1 MQTIIKTLPSYSLVN
16 YKYPITADN
25 PIGIAFGYA
34 FDRALLE
41 CNYHGLSVASTLQY
55 FKDEFL
61 RMMNGYSSSITQEQ
75 LQQILQQAS
84 MMLLAY
90 KQTPIYRNSLLR
102 PKTRVVVIND
112 TIGVYMQ
119 PDFYDPCTDTF
130 YEVKSYPLRK
140 DEYMFKRLCYQV
152 KLYQLAYPKSKAVAV
167 GFCNGN
173 GSNNGYGYELLEL
186 PSLTPR
192 ERLRLLQEIMEA
204 VMKGTDIQVQIKE
217 EDYDA
222 VTIDKEAVFY
232 KLNNNNNNNNI
243 I

>member
-1 MQTIIKTLPSYSLVN
+1 MLTVPAYSIVN
-16 YKYPITADN
+16 YKYPITEDN

-61 RMMNGYSSSITQEQ
+61 RMLMNGHSSSITQEQ

-84 MMLLAY
+84 MMFLAY
-90 KQTPIYRNSLLR
+90 KQTPIYKQSLLR
-102 PKTRVVVIND
+102 PRTKVVVINNA
-112 TIGVYMQ
+112 IGVYMQ
-119 PDFYDPCTDTF
+119 PDFYDPCSDTF

-173 GSNNGYGYELLEL
+173 GSNSGYELLEL

-192 ERLRLLQEIMEA
+192 EKLQLLQEIIEA
-204 VMKGTDIQVQIKE
+204 VTKGTEIQVQIKE

-232 KLNNNNNNNNI
+232 KLNNNNNNNI

>member
-1 MQTIIKTLPSYSLVN
+1 MFTVPAYSIVN
-16 YKYPITADN
+16 LKYPITVGN

-41 CNYHGLSVASTLQY
+41 CNYYGLSVASTLQY
-55 FKDEFL
+55 FKGEFI
-61 RMMNGYSSSITQEQ
+61 RMLNGYSSSITQEQ

-173 GSNNGYGYELLEL
+173 GSNSGYELLEL

-192 ERLRLLQEIMEA
+192 ERLQLLQEIMEA
-204 VMKGTDIQVQIKE
+204 VRTKSIDGMQVQE
-217 EDYDA
+217 EDIA
-222 VTIDKEAVFY
+222 VVLNKVEAVFY
-232 KLNNNNNNNNI
+232 SI
-243 I
+243 AIG

>member
-1 MQTIIKTLPSYSLVN
+1 MLTVPAYRIVN
-16 YKYPITADN
+16 YKYPITEDN

-41 CNYHGLSVASTLQY
+41 CNYYGLSVASTLQY

-61 RMMNGYSSSITQEQ
+61 RMLMNGHSSSNNITQDQ

-102 PKTRVVVIND
+102 PKTRVVVINNA
-112 TIGVYMQ
+112 IGVYMQ
-119 PDFYDPCTDTF
+119 PDFYDPLNDVF

-140 DEYMFKRLCYQV
+140 DEYMFKRLCYQI

-192 ERLRLLQEIMEA
+192 EKLQLLQEIMEA
-204 VMKGTDIQVQIKE
+204 VRTKSIDDMQVQE
-217 EDYDA
+217 EDVAA
-222 VTIDKEAVFY
+222 VLNRVEAVFY
-232 KLNNNNNNNNI
+232 SI
-243 I
+243 AIG

>member
-1 MQTIIKTLPSYSLVN
+1 MLTVPAYRIVN
-16 YKYPITADN
+16 YKYPITEDN

-41 CNYHGLSVASTLQY
+41 CNYHGWAVASTLQY
-55 FKDEFL
+55 FKGEFI
-61 RMMNGYSSSITQEQ
+61 RMMNGYSNSITQEQ

-119 PDFYDPCTDTF
+119 PDFYDPCSDTF

-140 DEYMFKRLCYQV
+140 DEYMFKRLCYQI

-173 GSNNGYGYELLEL
+173 GNGNGYGYELLEL

-192 ERLRLLQEIMEA
+192 EKLSLLQEIIEA
-204 VMKGTDIQVQIKE
+204 VRTKSVDDMQVQE
-217 EDYDA
+217 EDIA
-222 VTIDKEAVFY
+222 VVLNKVEAVFY
-232 KLNNNNNNNNI
+232 SI
-243 I
+243 AIG

>member
-1 MQTIIKTLPSYSLVN
+1 MQTTVIKTLPSYSIVN
-16 YKYPITADN
+16 YKYPITTDN

-41 CNYHGLSVASTLQY
+41 RNYHGLSVASTLQY
-55 FKDEFL
+55 FKGEFI
-61 RMMNGYSSSITQEQ
+61 RMLNGHSSSNNITQEQ
-75 LQQILQQAS
+75 LLQQILQQAS

-90 KQTPIYRNSLLR
+90 KQTPIYRDLLLR

-119 PDFYDPCTDTF
+119 PDFYDPCTDVF
-130 YEVKSYPLRK
+130 YEVKSYPLKK

-173 GSNNGYGYELLEL
+173 GNGNGYGYELLEL

-192 ERLRLLQEIMEA
+192 EKLQLLQEIMEA
-204 VMKGTDIQVQIKE
+204 VMKGTEIQVNVKE
-217 EDYDA
+217 EDYNI

-232 KLNNNNNNNNI
+232 KLN
-243 I
+243 

>member
-1 MQTIIKTLPSYSLVN
+1 MLTVPAYSIVN

-41 CNYHGLSVASTLQY
+41 CNYYGWSVASTLQY
-55 FKDEFL
+55 FKGEFL
-61 RMMNGYSSSITQEQ
+61 RMMNGYSNSITQEQ

-119 PDFYDPCTDTF
+119 PDFYDPCSDTF

-173 GSNNGYGYELLEL
+173 GSSNHSCNSNSGYELLEL

-192 ERLRLLQEIMEA
+192 EKLQLLQEIIEA
-204 VMKGTDIQVQIKE
+204 VRTKSIDDMQVQE
-217 EDYDA
+217 EDIAA
-222 VTIDKEAVFY
+222 VLNRVEAVFY
-232 KLNNNNNNNNI
+232 SI
-243 I
+243 SIG

>member
-1 MQTIIKTLPSYSLVN
+1 MLTVPAYSIVN
-16 YKYPITADN
+16 YKYPITEDN

-61 RMMNGYSSSITQEQ
+61 RMMNGYSNSITQEQ

-102 PKTRVVVIND
+102 PKTRVVVINNA
-112 TIGVYMQ
+112 IGVYMQ
-119 PDFYDPCTDTF
+119 PDFYDPLNDVF

-173 GSNNGYGYELLEL
+173 GNGNGYGYELLEL

-192 ERLRLLQEIMEA
+192 EKLQLLQEIMEA
-204 VMKGTDIQVQIKE
+204 VRTKSIDDMQVQE
-217 EDYDA
+217 EDITA
-222 VTIDKEAVFY
+222 VLNRVEAVFY
-232 KLNNNNNNNNI
+232 SI
-243 I
+243 SIG

>member
-1 MQTIIKTLPSYSLVN
+1 MLTVPAYRIVN
-16 YKYPITADN
+16 YKYPITEDN

-41 CNYHGLSVASTLQY
+41 CNYYGLSVASTLQY

-61 RMMNGYSSSITQEQ
+61 RMLMNGHSSSNNITQEQ
-75 LQQILQQAS
+75 LQQILHQAS

-119 PDFYDPCTDTF
+119 PDFYDPCSDTF

-192 ERLRLLQEIMEA
+192 EKLQLLQEIMEA
-204 VMKGTDIQVQIKE
+204 VRTKSIDDMQVQE
-217 EDYDA
+217 EDIAA
-222 VTIDKEAVFY
+222 VLNRVEAVFY
-232 KLNNNNNNNNI
+232 SI
-243 I
+243 SIG

>member
-1 MQTIIKTLPSYSLVN
+1 MQTIIIKTLPSYSLVN
-16 YKYPITADN
+16 YKYPITEDN

-41 CNYHGLSVASTLQY
+41 CNYHGWSVASTLQY
-55 FKDEFL
+55 FKGEFL
-61 RMMNGYSSSITQEQ
+61 RMMNGYSNSITQEQ

-84 MMLLAY
+84 MMILAY
-90 KQTPIYRNSLLR
+90 KQTPIYKQSLLR

-112 TIGVYMQ
+112 KIGVYMQ
-119 PDFYDPCTDTF
+119 PDFYDPCSDTF

-173 GSNNGYGYELLEL
+173 NGSNSGYELLEL

-192 ERLRLLQEIMEA
+192 EKLQLLQEIMEA
-204 VMKGTDIQVQIKE
+204 VRTKSIDDMQVQE
-217 EDYDA
+217 EDIA
-222 VTIDKEAVFY
+222 VVLNRVEAVFY
-232 KLNNNNNNNNI
+232 SI
-243 I
+243 AIG

>member
-1 MQTIIKTLPSYSLVN
+1 MLTVPAYRLVN
-16 YKYPITADN
+16 YKYPIIEDN
-25 PIGIAFGYA
+25 PIGIAYGYA

-61 RMMNGYSSSITQEQ
+61 RMMNGHSSSITQEQ

-90 KQTPIYRNSLLR
+90 KQTPIYKQSLLR

-130 YEVKSYPLRK
+130 YEVKSYPLKK

-173 GSNNGYGYELLEL
+173 GNNNNSNGYELLEL

-192 ERLRLLQEIMEA
+192 EKLQLLQEIMEA
-204 VMKGTDIQVQIKE
+204 IRTKSIDMQVQE
-217 EDYDA
+217 EDVA
-222 VTIDKEAVFY
+222 VILSRGEAVFY
-232 KLNNNNNNNNI
+232 SYRLNT
-243 I
+243 

>member
-1 MQTIIKTLPSYSLVN
+1 MLTVPAYSIVN

-25 PIGIAFGYA
+25 TIGIAFGYA

-61 RMMNGYSSSITQEQ
+61 RVLMNGHSSSITQEQ

-84 MMLLAY
+84 LMLLAY
-90 KQTPIYRNSLLR
+90 KQTPIYKQSLLR
-102 PKTRVVVIND
+102 PKTRIVVIND

-119 PDFYDPCTDTF
+119 PDFYDPCSDTF

-173 GSNNGYGYELLEL
+173 NGSSNNDSCNGYGYELLEP

-192 ERLRLLQEIMEA
+192 EKLSLLQEIIEA
-204 VMKGTDIQVQIKE
+204 VRTKSIDDMQVQE
-217 EDYDA
+217 EDVA
-222 VTIDKEAVFY
+222 VVLSRGEAVFY
-232 KLNNNNNNNNI
+232 RLNT
-243 I
+243 

>member
-1 MQTIIKTLPSYSLVN
+1 MFTVPAYRIVN
-16 YKYPITADN
+16 YKYPITEDN

-41 CNYHGLSVASTLQY
+41 CNYHKLSVASTLQY
-55 FKDEFL
+55 FKGEFI
-61 RMMNGYSSSITQEQ
+61 RMMNGHSSSITQEQ

-90 KQTPIYRNSLLR
+90 RNTPIYKQSLLR
-102 PKTRVVVIND
+102 PKTKAVVIND

-119 PDFYDPCTDTF
+119 PDFYDPLNDVF
-130 YEVKSYPLRK
+130 YEIKSYPLRK
-140 DEYMFKRLCYQV
+140 DEYMFKRLCYQI

-173 GSNNGYGYELLEL
+173 NGSNNGYGYELLEL

-192 ERLRLLQEIMEA
+192 EKLQLLQEIMEA
-204 VMKGTDIQVQIKE
+204 VRTKSIDDMQVQE
-217 EDYDA
+217 EDIA
-222 VTIDKEAVFY
+222 VVLNRVEAVFY
-232 KLNNNNNNNNI
+232 RLNT
-243 I
+243 

>member
-1 MQTIIKTLPSYSLVN
+1 MMFTVPAYRIVN
-16 YKYPITADN
+16 HKYPIQEDN

-41 CNYHGLSVASTLQY
+41 CNYHKLSVASTLQY
-55 FKDEFL
+55 FKGEFI
-61 RMMNGYSSSITQEQ
+61 RMMNGHSSSITQEQ

-90 KQTPIYRNSLLR
+90 KQTPIYKQSLLR
-102 PKTRVVVIND
+102 PKTRVVVINN

-192 ERLRLLQEIMEA
+192 EKLQLLQEIMEA
-204 VMKGTDIQVQIKE
+204 VRTKSIDDMQVQE
-217 EDYDA
+217 EDIAA
-222 VTIDKEAVFY
+222 VLNRVEAVFY
-232 KLNNNNNNNNI
+232 SI
-243 I
+243 SIG

>member
-1 MQTIIKTLPSYSLVN
+1 MQTIKTLPSYSIVN

-25 PIGIAFGYA
+25 PIGIAYGYA
-34 FDRALLE
+34 FDRSLLE

-61 RMMNGYSSSITQEQ
+61 RMMNGYSNSITQEQ

-90 KQTPIYRNSLLR
+90 KQTPIYKQSLLR

-112 TIGVYMQ
+112 AVGVYMQ
-119 PDFYDPCTDTF
+119 PDFYDPLNDVF

-173 GSNNGYGYELLEL
+173 GSNNGNGYELLEL

-192 ERLRLLQEIMEA
+192 EKLQLLQEIIEMVRSA
-204 VMKGTDIQVQIKE
+204 DTQIQVRE
-217 EDYDA
+217 ED
-222 VTIDKEAVFY
+222 IDTVVLDREAVFY
-232 KLNNNNNNNNI
+232 KLN
-243 I
+243 

>member
-1 MQTIIKTLPSYSLVN
+1 MFTVPAYSIVN

-41 CNYHGLSVASTLQY
+41 CNYHGWSVASTLQY
-55 FKDEFL
+55 FKCEFL
-61 RMMNGYSSSITQEQ
+61 RMMNGYSNSITQEQ
-75 LQQILQQAS
+75 LPLQQILQQAS

-90 KQTPIYRNSLLR
+90 KQTPIYKQSLLR

-130 YEVKSYPLRK
+130 YEVKSYPLKK

-152 KLYQLAYPKSKAVAV
+152 KLYQLAYLKSKAVAV

-173 GSNNGYGYELLEL
+173 GSNNGNGNGYGYELLEL

-192 ERLRLLQEIMEA
+192 EKLQLLQEIKEA
-204 VMKGTDIQVQIKE
+204 VTKVDVGQVQIKE
-217 EDYDA
+217 EDLDV

-232 KLNNNNNNNNI
+232 KLL
-243 I
+243 

>member
-1 MQTIIKTLPSYSLVN
+1 MLTVPAYRIVN
-16 YKYPITADN
+16 YKYPITEDN

-84 MMLLAY
+84 LMFLTY
-90 KQTPIYRNSLLR
+90 KQTPIYKQSLLR
-102 PKTRVVVIND
+102 PKTRVVVINNA
-112 TIGVYMQ
+112 IGVYMQ
-119 PDFYDPCTDTF
+119 PDFYDPLNDVF

-192 ERLRLLQEIMEA
+192 EKLQLLQEIIEMVRSA
-204 VMKGTDIQVQIKE
+204 DTQIQVRE
-217 EDYDA
+217 ED
-222 VTIDKEAVFY
+222 IDTVVLDREAVFY
-232 KLNNNNNNNNI
+232 KLN
-243 I
+243 

>member
-1 MQTIIKTLPSYSLVN
+1 MMLTVPAYRIVN

-61 RMMNGYSSSITQEQ
+61 RMMNGYSNSIMQEQ

-84 MMLLAY
+84 LMFIAY

-119 PDFYDPCTDTF
+119 PDFYDPCSDTF

-173 GSNNGYGYELLEL
+173 GNNGYELLEL

-192 ERLRLLQEIMEA
+192 EKLQLLQEIMEA
-204 VMKGTDIQVQIKE
+204 VRTKSTVDDMQVQE
-217 EDYDA
+217 EDITA
-222 VTIDKEAVFY
+222 VLNRVEAVFY
-232 KLNNNNNNNNI
+232 SI
-243 I
+243 SIG

>member
-1 MQTIIKTLPSYSLVN
+1 MLTVPAYSIVN

-41 CNYHGLSVASTLQY
+41 CNYHGWAVASTLQY

-61 RMMNGYSSSITQEQ
+61 RMMNGYSNSITQEQ

-84 MMLLAY
+84 MMFLAY
-90 KQTPIYRNSLLR
+90 KKTPIYRNSLLR

-119 PDFYDPCTDTF
+119 PDFYDPLNDVF

-173 GSNNGYGYELLEL
+173 GYGYELLEL

-192 ERLRLLQEIMEA
+192 EKLQLLQEIMEA
-204 VMKGTDIQVQIKE
+204 VRTKSIDDMQVQE
-217 EDYDA
+217 EDIA
-222 VTIDKEAVFY
+222 VVLNKIEAVFY
-232 KLNNNNNNNNI
+232 SI
-243 I
+243 AIG

>member
-1 MQTIIKTLPSYSLVN
+1 MLIKTVPSYSIVN
-16 YKYPITADN
+16 HKYPITADN
-25 PIGIAFGYA
+25 PIGIAYGYA

-41 CNYHGLSVASTLQY
+41 CNYHGWSVASTLQY

-61 RMMNGYSSSITQEQ
+61 RMMNGHSSSITQEQ

-84 MMLLAY
+84 LMLLAY
-90 KQTPIYRNSLLR
+90 KQTPIYKQSLLR

-119 PDFYDPCTDTF
+119 PDFYDPCSDTF

-167 GFCNGN
+167 GFGNGN
-173 GSNNGYGYELLEL
+173 GSNGNCSNNSNGYELLEL

-192 ERLRLLQEIMEA
+192 EKLSLLQEIMEA
-204 VMKGTDIQVQIKE
+204 IRTKSIDMQVQE
-217 EDYDA
+217 EDVA
-222 VTIDKEAVFY
+222 VVLSRGEAVFY
-232 KLNNNNNNNNI
+232 RLNT
-243 I
+243 

>member
-1 MQTIIKTLPSYSLVN
+1 MLTVPAYRIVN
-16 YKYPITADN
+16 YKYPIIEDN

-41 CNYHGLSVASTLQY
+41 CNYYGLSVASTLQY

-61 RMMNGYSSSITQEQ
+61 RMLMNGHSSSNNITQDQ

-102 PKTRVVVIND
+102 PKTRVVVINNA
-112 TIGVYMQ
+112 IGVYMQ
-119 PDFYDPCTDTF
+119 PDFYDPLNDVF

-140 DEYMFKRLCYQV
+140 DEYMFKRLCYQI

-192 ERLRLLQEIMEA
+192 EKLQLLQEIMEA
-204 VMKGTDIQVQIKE
+204 VRTKSIDDMQVQE
-217 EDYDA
+217 EDVAA
-222 VTIDKEAVFY
+222 VLNRVEAVFY
-232 KLNNNNNNNNI
+232 SI
-243 I
+243 AIG

>member
-1 MQTIIKTLPSYSLVN
+1 MMFTVPAYRIVN
-16 YKYPITADN
+16 HKYPIQEDN

-34 FDRALLE
+34 FDRSLLE

-102 PKTRVVVIND
+102 PKTKVVVIND

-173 GSNNGYGYELLEL
+173 GSNNVYGYELLEL

-192 ERLRLLQEIMEA
+192 EKLQLLQEIMEA
-204 VMKGTDIQVQIKE
+204 VRTKSIDDMQVQE
-217 EDYDA
+217 EDVAA
-222 VTIDKEAVFY
+222 VLNKIEAVFY
-232 KLNNNNNNNNI
+232 SI
-243 I
+243 AIG

>member
-1 MQTIIKTLPSYSLVN
+1 MFTVPAYRIVN
-16 YKYPITADN
+16 HKYPIQEDN

-34 FDRALLE
+34 FDRSLLE

-84 MMLLAY
+84 LMLLAY
-90 KQTPIYRNSLLR
+90 KQTPIYKQSLLR
-102 PKTRVVVIND
+102 PKTRIVVIND

-119 PDFYDPCTDTF
+119 PDFYDPCSDTF

-173 GSNNGYGYELLEL
+173 GSNNGYDYELLEL

-192 ERLRLLQEIMEA
+192 EKLQLLQEIIEM
-204 VMKGTDIQVQIKE
+204 VMSADTQIQVRE
-217 EDYDA
+217 ED
-222 VTIDKEAVFY
+222 IDTVVLDREAVFY
-232 KLNNNNNNNNI
+232 KLN
-243 I
+243 

>member
-1 MQTIIKTLPSYSLVN
+1 MFTVPAYSIVN

-41 CNYHGLSVASTLQY
+41 CNYHGLSVASTLRY
-55 FKDEFL
+55 FKGEFI
-61 RMMNGYSSSITQEQ
+61 RMMNGYSNSITQEQ
-75 LQQILQQAS
+75 LLQQILQQAS
-84 MMLLAY
+84 LMFLAY

-112 TIGVYMQ
+112 EIGVYMQ
-119 PDFYDPCTDTF
+119 PDFYDPYTDVF

-167 GFCNGN
+167 GFGSGN
-173 GSNNGYGYELLEL
+173 GSSNNGYSYELLEL
-186 PSLTPR
+186 PSLTPK
-192 ERLRLLQEIMEA
+192 EKLQLLQEIMEA
-204 VMKGTDIQVQIKE
+204 VRTKGIEMQVKE
-217 EDYDA
+217 EDYD
-222 VTIDKEAVFY
+222 TIGLDKEAVFY
-232 KLNNNNNNNNI
+232 KLNDNKQ
-243 I
+243 

>member
-16 YKYPITADN
+16 YKYPITEDN
-25 PIGIAFGYA
+25 PTGIAFGYA
-34 FDRALLE
+34 FDRSLLE
-41 CNYHGLSVASTLQY
+41 CNYHKLSVASTLQY
-55 FKDEFL
+55 FKGEFI
-61 RMMNGYSSSITQEQ
+61 RMLNGYSNSITQER

-84 MMLLAY
+84 MMFLAY

-102 PKTRVVVIND
+102 PKTRVVVINNA
-112 TIGVYMQ
+112 IGVYMQ
-119 PDFYDPCTDTF
+119 PDFYDPLNDVF

-173 GSNNGYGYELLEL
+173 GNGNGYGYELLEL

-192 ERLRLLQEIMEA
+192 ERLQLLQEIIEA
-204 VMKGTDIQVQIKE
+204 VRTKSIDDMQVQE
-217 EDYDA
+217 EDVA
-222 VTIDKEAVFY
+222 VVLNRVEAVFY
-232 KLNNNNNNNNI
+232 SI
-243 I
+243 VIG

>member
-1 MQTIIKTLPSYSLVN
+1 MLTVPAYSIVN

-41 CNYHGLSVASTLQY
+41 CNYYGLSVASTLQY

-61 RMMNGYSSSITQEQ
+61 RMMNGYSNSITQEQ

-112 TIGVYMQ
+112 AVGVYMQ

-173 GSNNGYGYELLEL
+173 GSSNNDSCNGYGYELLEL

-192 ERLRLLQEIMEA
+192 EKLSLLQEIMEA
-204 VMKGTDIQVQIKE
+204 VRTKSIDDMQVQE
-217 EDYDA
+217 EDVAA
-222 VTIDKEAVFY
+222 VLNRVEAVFY
-232 KLNNNNNNNNI
+232 SI
-243 I
+243 AIG

>member
-1 MQTIIKTLPSYSLVN
+1 MLTVPAYSIVN
-16 YKYPITADN
+16 YKYPIQEDN

-41 CNYHGLSVASTLQY
+41 CNYYGLSVASTLQY

-61 RMMNGYSSSITQEQ
+61 RMMNCHSSSITQEQ

-102 PKTRVVVIND
+102 PKTRVVVINNA
-112 TIGVYMQ
+112 IGVYMQ
-119 PDFYDPCTDTF
+119 PDFYDPLNDVF

-167 GFCNGN
+167 GFCNSNNGN
-173 GSNNGYGYELLEL
+173 GNGYGYELLEL

-192 ERLRLLQEIMEA
+192 EKLQLLQEIIEM
-204 VMKGTDIQVQIKE
+204 VRSTDTQIQVRE
-217 EDYDA
+217 ED
-222 VTIDKEAVFY
+222 IDTVVLDREAVFY
-232 KLNNNNNNNNI
+232 KLN
-243 I
+243 

>member
-1 MQTIIKTLPSYSLVN
+1 MLIKTVPSYSIVN
-16 YKYPITADN
+16 HKYPITADN
-25 PIGIAFGYA
+25 PIGIAYGYA

-41 CNYHGLSVASTLQY
+41 CNYHGWSVASTLQY

-61 RMMNGYSSSITQEQ
+61 RMMNGHSSSITQEQ

-84 MMLLAY
+84 LMLLAY
-90 KQTPIYRNSLLR
+90 KQTPIYKQSLLR

-119 PDFYDPCTDTF
+119 PDFYDPCSDTF
-130 YEVKSYPLRK
+130 YEVKSYPLHK

-167 GFCNGN
+167 GFGNGN
-173 GSNNGYGYELLEL
+173 GSNGNCSNNSDGYELLEL

-192 ERLRLLQEIMEA
+192 EKLSLLQEIMEA
-204 VMKGTDIQVQIKE
+204 IRTKSIDMQVQE
-217 EDYDA
+217 EDVA
-222 VTIDKEAVFY
+222 VVLNKVEAVFY
-232 KLNNNNNNNNI
+232 RLNT
-243 I
+243 

>member
-1 MQTIIKTLPSYSLVN
+1 MLTVPAYRIVN
-16 YKYPITADN
+16 YKYPITEDN

-41 CNYHGLSVASTLQY
+41 CNYYGLSVASTLQY

-61 RMMNGYSSSITQEQ
+61 RMLMNGHSSSNNITQEQ
-75 LQQILQQAS
+75 LQQILHQAS

-119 PDFYDPCTDTF
+119 PDFYDPCTNTF

-140 DEYMFKRLCYQV
+140 DEFMFKRLCYQV

-173 GSNNGYGYELLEL
+173 GNGNGYGYELLEL
-186 PSLTPR
+186 PSLTPK
-192 ERLRLLQEIMEA
+192 ERLRLLQEITEA
-204 VMKGTDIQVQIKE
+204 VRTKSIDDMQVQE
-217 EDYDA
+217 EDVA
-222 VTIDKEAVFY
+222 VVLNKVEAVFY
-232 KLNNNNNNNNI
+232 RLNT
-243 I
+243 

>member
-1 MQTIIKTLPSYSLVN
+1 MMFTVPAYRIVN
-16 YKYPITADN
+16 HKYPIQEDN

-41 CNYHGLSVASTLQY
+41 CNYHKLSVASTLQY
-55 FKDEFL
+55 FKGEFI
-61 RMMNGYSSSITQEQ
+61 RMMNGHSSSITQEQ

-90 KQTPIYRNSLLR
+90 KQTPIYKQSLLR
-102 PKTRVVVIND
+102 PKTRVVVINN

-140 DEYMFKRLCYQV
+140 DEYMFKRLCYQI

-173 GSNNGYGYELLEL
+173 CNSNGNNSSNGSIGYELLEL

-192 ERLRLLQEIMEA
+192 EKFQLLQEIMEA
-204 VMKGTDIQVQIKE
+204 VRTKSTVDDMQVQE
-217 EDYDA
+217 EDVA
-222 VTIDKEAVFY
+222 VVLNKVEAVFY
-232 KLNNNNNNNNI
+232 SI
-243 I
+243 AIG